1 MTTLKYVVL
10 FLFTAAAYAQP
21 SGTFELVGDYHG
33 IGGQLAAVV
42 GPGPTPGSERFY
54 ASYIYDMST
63 LDILSIDPDTGT
75 TEVFPNPAQ
84 GEYGAWGMTVGPD
97 GNVYLGTLPHA
108 HFLKL
113 DRKLGTLVDLGRPS
127 STEQFIWDVAFGS
140 DNRLYGVTYPN
151 CKLVRY
157 DPATG
162 RLEDLG
168 RLDPTESY
176 ARSIVSSKDGFIYA
190 GIGSSKV
197 NIAAY
202 EIGTGQRR
210 EILPPDVQ
218 GVGFARVYRSAD
230 GSVYGAVGKREF
242 HLTLWNATKLE
253 SRHTVPGAAR
263 NALRDARTL
272 SLSDNNGI
280 LALTVTNPATHT
292 KVEHEIAYQGH
303 KLPLFR
309 IGLGPDSVL
318 YGSSM
323 LPSAFIKSGIDRH
336 RLQEIGSVGAGEVYS
351 FLSHGQRLLMGSYSG
366 LSILMSYQPNVPF
379 HPAVESG
386 NPVLVPLENGN
397 PSWRPMAMIA
407 GPDGN
412 VYVGVV
418 AGYGQLESPL
428 IAWNVETGSIQQNY
442 GIVHDQSVVSLV
454 TWHDFIIGGTT
465 ISGGG
470 GSHPT
475 QKDAKLF
482 IWNPKT
488 CQKEFEIV
496 PVSGAANI
504 TDLVTAPN
512 DLVYG
517 VAAGNTL
524 FEFDPA
530 TRTITNRKKLPF
542 SNLIYNSVSVDGAGR
557 IWGLAQNG
565 IFMIDTTTFNALL
578 VASSPV
584 PITGGF
590 ALKNGKVYFISGSAV
605 YSYTM

>member
-1 MTTLKYVVL
+1 MTTLKFVAL
-10 FLFTAAAYAQP
+10 FLFTATAYAQP
-21 SGTFELVGDYHG
+21 SGTFELVVGDYHG
-33 IGGQLAAVV
+33 IGAQLAAVV

-54 ASYIYDMST
+54 ASYIYDGST
-63 LDILSIDPDTGT
+63 LDVLSIDPDTGF
-75 TEVFPNPAQ
+75 TEAFPNPAQ

-108 HFLKL
+108 HFFKL
-113 DRKLGTLVDLGRPS
+113 DTKQGTLLDLGRPS

-176 ARSIVSSKDGFIYA
+176 ARSIAASKDGFIYA
-190 GIGSSKV
+190 GIGSSKA

-202 EIGTGQRR
+202 EIRTGQRR

-218 GVGFARVYRSAD
+218 GVPFPRVYRSAD
-230 GSVYGAVGKREF
+230 GSIYGAVGKRLF
-242 HLTLWNATKLE
+242 HLTQWNATELE
-253 SRHTVPGAAR
+253 SGHTVPAEAR
-263 NALRDARTL
+263 NALHDARTL
-272 SLSDNNGI
+272 SLSENQGI
-280 LALTVTNPATHT
+280 LTLTVTNPTTHT
-292 KVEHEIAYQGH
+292 KVEHKTAYQGH
-303 KLPLFR
+303 KLPLVR
-309 IGLGPDSVL
+309 IGFGPDGVL
-318 YGSSM
+318 YGSSA
-323 LPSAFIKSGIDRH
+323 LPSAFIKSDINRH
-336 RLQEIGSVGAGEVYS
+336 SMEELGSVGSGEVYS
-351 FLSHGQRLLMGSYSG
+351 FLGHGQRLLMGAYGG
-366 LSILMSYQPNVPF
+366 LSILMSYQPNAPF
-379 HPAVESG
+379 RPAGQTG

-407 GPDGN
+407 GPDGS

-418 AGYGQLESPL
+418 AGYGKLDSPL
-428 IAWNVETGSIQQNY
+428 IAWNVETGSVQLND
-442 GIVHDQSVVSLV
+442 GTVHDQSVVSLA
-454 TWHDFIIGGTT
+454 TWHDLIIGGTSIT
-465 ISGGG
+465 GGG

-488 CQKEFEIV
+488 RHKDFEIV

-517 VAAGNTL
+517 VAGNTL
-524 FEFDPA
+524 FEFNPA
-530 TRTITNRKKLPF
+530 TERITKTKTLP
-542 SNLIYNSVSVDGAGR
+542 SWSLIYNSVSVDGAGR
-557 IWGLAQNG
+557 IWGLAHNG
-565 IFMIDTTTFNALL
+565 IFMIDTKTFNALL

-590 ALKNGKVYFISGSAV
+590 ALKNGKVYFIFGSAV